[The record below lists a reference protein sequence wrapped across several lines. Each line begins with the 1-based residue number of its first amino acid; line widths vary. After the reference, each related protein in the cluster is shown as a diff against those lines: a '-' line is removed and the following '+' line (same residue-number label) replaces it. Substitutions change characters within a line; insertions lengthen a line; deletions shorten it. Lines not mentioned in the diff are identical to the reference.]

1 MNLVLIGYRGTG
13 KTTIGRRLAE
23 ELGLSYVGLD
33 EELVRRE
40 GLSIPEIVARRSW
53 AYFRD
58 REEALVAEYAARDGQ
73 VIDTGGGVVTR
84 PANVERLRRGGV
96 VVLLRSEIPDIVSR
110 IGGDT
115 QRPSLTGE
123 KSFTEEVADVLR
135 EREPLYRSA
144 ADHVVDT
151 SQLSVDE
158 AVREIAGLFRRSLGG
173 PRPAAAPPARPDHGP
188 GRATSA

>member
-1 MNLVLIGYRGTG
+1 MNIVLIGYRGTG
-13 KTTIGRRLAE
+13 KTTIGKRLAD
-23 ELGLSYVGLD
+23 ELGLPYVGLD
-33 EELVRRE
+33 EEIVRRE

-84 PANVERLRRGGV
+84 PANVERLRRGGIV
-96 VVLLRSEIPDIVSR
+96 FLLWAEVPDIVSR
-110 IGGDT
+110 IGGGAE
-115 QRPSLTGE
+115 RPSLTGT

-151 SQLSVDE
+151 SRLSVGE
-158 AVREIAGLFRRSLGG
+158 AVREIAGLFRRSPGG
-173 PRPAAAPPARPDHGP
+173 PRPAGGPPDLDQGP
-188 GRATSA
+188 SRATRA